1 MARELRSALVTC
13 PPSASTMALLPRPK
27 GIDSLI
33 SKALLSAG
41 GEVGGLGGS
50 GGEDSLFVLTGLVP
64 GMIPGI

>member
-1 MARELRSALVTC
+1 
-13 PPSASTMALLPRPK
+13 MALLPRPK

-50 GGEDSLFVLTGLVP
+50 GGEDSLYVLTGLVP
-64 GMIPGI
+64 VMIPGIQEVYSQMWFNDCIAR